1 MRSHFSRSHGSG
13 TSAARNIAQ
22 QLLQDPTSAAPS
34 QDFVMPLHLALIM
47 PEELFVPS
55 FFPLSC
61 SNLFHR
67 YFTDFSAATHSVRY
81 SCGRGS
87 VTEPGLVGPAEW
99 STAQRWVPEDRSMAT
114 KHSLG
119 FTQCCFLCLS
129 KDISYIFVPAAEQWK
144 RPSNSLFPLM
154 IFAQI
159 IPCSNSPFSEISAAI
174 SGQGHCELK
183 FSFVRKKE
191 IHFCSKWCTY
201 ILPWWPLTT
210 SRTHHTWL
218 PLQFSKK
225 GREISS
231 RSNSDQYHHYMLY
244 GVSAMCD
251 WAQWK
256 LF

>member
-1 MRSHFSRSHGSG
+1 
-13 TSAARNIAQ
+13 
-22 QLLQDPTSAAPS
+22 
-34 QDFVMPLHLALIM
+34 M

-55 FFPLSC
+55 FFPLSS

-67 YFTDFSAATHSVRY
+67 YFPGFSGATQSVRC

-87 VTEPGLVGPAEW
+87 VTEPGLLGPAEQ
-99 STAQRWVPEDRSMAT
+99 SSAQRWVPEDRSMAT

-129 KDISYIFVPAAEQWK
+129 KDIADISVPAAEQWQ

-159 IPCSNSPFSEISAAI
+159 IPCSNSPFIGVSAAV

-183 FSFVRKKE
+183 FSFVREKE
-191 IHFCSKWCTY
+191 ILFCSKWCTY

-225 GREISS
+225 GRDQLKVKFRPVSPLEVVWGFCNVWLSS
-231 RSNSDQYHHYMLY
+231 VKNFLKPARASFILY
-244 GVSAMCD
+244 DM
-251 WAQWK
+251 QLIK
-256 LF
+256 ITQKHLL

>member
-13 TSAARNIAQ
+13 TSAARNFAR

-34 QDFVMPLHLALIM
+34 QDSVIWLHLTLNM

-55 FFPLSC
+55 FFPLSS

-67 YFTDFSAATHSVRY
+67 YFTAFSGATQSVRC

-87 VTEPGLVGPAEW
+87 VTEPGLVGPAER
-99 STAQRWVPEDRSMAT
+99 STAQKWVPEDRSMAT
-114 KHSLG
+114 KHSLA

-129 KDISYIFVPAAEQWK
+129 KDISDILVPAAEQWQ
-144 RPSNSLFPLM
+144 RPSNSLLPLM

-159 IPCSNSPFSEISAAI
+159 IPRSNSTFIEVSAAG

-183 FSFVRKKE
+183 FPFVREKE

-210 SRTHHTWL
+210 SRTRHTWL

-225 GREISS
+225 GR
-231 RSNSDQYHHYMLY
+231 DQLKVKFRP
-244 GVSAMCD
+244 VSP
-251 WAQWK
+251 
-256 LF
+256 L